1 MQARLDTLL
10 AGLAAP
16 LPGGDI
22 VITALIADSREAKPG
37 ALFFALPGATLD
49 GAAFAAD
56 AAARGASAVVAARDA
71 ALPDLAVPVVRTEH
85 PRRALA
91 LAAARFFGAQPPI
104 GVAVTGTNGK
114 TSVVSFVRQIWER
127 MAFAAASIGT
137 VGVVGPAGYARATH
151 TTPDPVK
158 LHTLLAE
165 LADHGV
171 THFAMEASS
180 HGLAQHRLDGVRL
193 TAAGFTNIT
202 RDHLDYHPSFDD
214 YLAAKLRLFTDVL
227 PEGAAAVVDAD
238 GAGAETFAA
247 AARARGVRVLTTGRN
262 GGFLRLAEQRRDG
275 LGQHLT
281 VRVNGGE
288 HRLFLPLAGAF
299 QASNALVAA
308 GLALAA
314 GSETELTLRA
324 LESLKG
330 AAGRL
335 ELVARTPSGAPVFV
349 DYAHTPD
356 ALETVLKTLRP
367 YTEGRL
373 AVVFGCGG
381 DRDRGKRPQMGAIAA
396 RLADVAYVTDDN
408 PRGEDPALIRRA
420 ILAACPGGVEVGDRA
435 EAIRRAVRALAAG
448 DVLVVAGKGHETGQI
463 VGATVLPFSD
473 QDVARDAA
481 QGAGHG
487 AHHV

>member
-1 MQARLDTLL
+1 MPARLDTLL
-10 AGLAAP
+10 SGIAAP
-16 LPGGDI
+16 LPGGD
-22 VITALIADSREAKPG
+22 VAITSLTADSREAKPG

-49 GAAFAAD
+49 GAAFASD
-56 AAARGASAVVAARDA
+56 AASRGAAAVVAAADA
-71 ALPDLAVPVVRTEH
+71 ALPALAVPVLRAAN

-91 LAAARFFGAQPPI
+91 IAAARFFDAQPPI

-137 VGVVGPAGYARATH
+137 VGVVGPAGYAQATH

-158 LHTLLAE
+158 LHALLAE
-165 LADHGV
+165 LADNGV

-202 RDHLDYHPSFDD
+202 RDHLDYHATFED
-214 YLAAKLRLFTDVL
+214 YLAAKLRLFADVL
-227 PEGAAAVVDAD
+227 PEGAAAVIDAD
-238 GAGAETFAA
+238 GAGAESFAA
-247 AARARGVRVLTTGRN
+247 AARARGVRMLTTGRA
-262 GGFLRLAEQRRDG
+262 GTFLTLIDQRRDG

-281 VRVNGGE
+281 LRAEGDTT
-288 HRLFLPLAGAF
+288 HRLYLPLAGGF

-308 GLALAA
+308 GLVLAA
-314 GSETELTLRA
+314 GGELELTLRA

-330 AAGRL
+330 ASGRL
-335 ELVARTPSGAPVFV
+335 ELVARTASGAPVFV

-356 ALETVLKTLRP
+356 ALETVLTTLRS
-367 YTEGRL
+367 YAENRL

-396 RLADVAYVTDDN
+396 RLADVAWVTDDN
-408 PRGEDPALIRRA
+408 PRTEDAAAIRRA
-420 ILAACPGGVEVGDRA
+420 ILAACPHGIEVGDRA
-435 EAIRRAVRALAAG
+435 EAIRQAVAALKAG

-473 QDVARDAA
+473 QEVARDAA
-481 QGAGHG
+481 QGG
-487 AHHV
+487 AHG

>member
-16 LPGGDI
+16 LPGGDRF
-22 VITALIADSREAKPG
+22 VTAITADSREVRPG

-56 AAARGASAVVAARDA
+56 AAARGAVAVVAAPDA
-71 ALPDLAVPVVRTEH
+71 ALPELAVPVARAEN
-85 PRRALA
+85 PRRVLA
-91 LAAARFFGAQPPI
+91 LAAARFFDAQPPI

-137 VGVVGPAGYARATH
+137 VGVVGPSGYARATH
-151 TTPDPVK
+151 TTPDPVH
-158 LHTLLAE
+158 LHALLAE
-165 LADHGV
+165 LADNGV

-202 RDHLDYHPSFDD
+202 RDHLDYHATFDD
-214 YLAAKLRLFTDVL
+214 YLAAKLRLFADVL
-227 PEGAAAVVDAD
+227 PDGAAAVIDAD
-238 GAGAETFAA
+238 GAGAESFSA
-247 AARARGVRVLTTGRN
+247 AARGRGVRVLTTGR
-262 GGFLRLAEQRRDG
+262 GGNFLTLIDQRRDG

-281 VRVNGGE
+281 VRTETGSE
-288 HRLFLPLAGAF
+288 HRLFLPLAGGF

-308 GLALAA
+308 GLVLAA
-314 GSETELTLRA
+314 GGELELTLRA

-330 AAGRL
+330 ASGRL
-335 ELVARTPSGAPVFV
+335 ELVARTASGAPVFV

-356 ALETVLKTLRP
+356 ALETVLATLRP
-367 YTEGRL
+367 YAENRL

-396 RLADVAYVTDDN
+396 RLADLAWVTDDN
-408 PRGEDPALIRRA
+408 PRTEDPAAIRRA
-420 ILAACPGGVEVGDRA
+420 ILAACPGGIEVGDRA
-435 EAIRRAVRALAAG
+435 EAIRRAVGALQAG

-481 QGAGHG
+481 QGSRHD
-487 AHHV
+487 